1 MGKWK
6 VEDEI
11 RKNERE
17 RRKGG
22 KKEGENSWCKQN
34 YGNISYNKTACD
46 SRDTVGDVR

>member
-1 MGKWK
+1 MIVRKYKFQGVGHFPGKKKEIYRNMGKWK

-22 KKEGENSWCKQN
+22 KKEGEE
-34 YGNISYNKTACD
+34 
-46 SRDTVGDVR
+46 

>member
-1 MGKWK
+1 MGHFQGKKKEICRNMGKWK

-22 KKEGENSWCKQN
+22 KKEGEE
-34 YGNISYNKTACD
+34 
-46 SRDTVGDVR
+46 